1 MNKNLLAIGILAIGI
16 VFAVAIITILVNPK
30 WILIKRDAEEKVTYY
45 IKDKFTIFPT
55 TRKPSSFW
63 VKRVHDVAKPGDAKT
78 MLIHYAVIHYAVKCD
93 EMSITIK
100 KGSFYNDR
108 GQLIGDGI
116 VHNSAWIKVLPGSV
130 MESIV
135 QKVCN

>member
-30 WILIKRDAEEKVTYY
+30 WILIKRDAEKKVTYY

-63 VKRVHDVAKPGDAKT
+63 VKAVYDVAKPGDAKT
-78 MLIHYAVIHYAVKCD
+78 MFMHHPVKCD
-93 EMSITIK
+93 EMSVKIGNTSI
-100 KGSFYNDR
+100 YNDR

-116 VHNSAWIKVLPGSV
+116 VHNSAWIKVVPGSV

>member
-1 MNKNLLAIGILAIGI
+1 MNKNLLAIGI

-30 WILIKRDAEEKVTYY
+30 WILIERDAEEKVTYY

-63 VKRVHDVAKPGDAKT
+63 VKRVYDVAKPNGAKT
-78 MLIHYAVIHYAVKCD
+78 MLMHYPVKCD
-93 EMSITIK
+93 EMSVKIGNT
-100 KGSFYNDR
+100 SSYNDR
-108 GQLIGDGI
+108 GQITSDTI
-116 VHNSAWIKVLPGSV
+116 VQNSVWIKVVPGSV